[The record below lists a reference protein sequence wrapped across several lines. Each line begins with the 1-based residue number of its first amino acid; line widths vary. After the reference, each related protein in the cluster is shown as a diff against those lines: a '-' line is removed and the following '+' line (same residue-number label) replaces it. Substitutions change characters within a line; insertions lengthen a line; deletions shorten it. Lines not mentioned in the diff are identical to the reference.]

1 MHSGW
6 VVIVKPTRSHL
17 AASSIGGT
25 IMGIEISK
33 SATINVSAD
42 KLWSILA
49 DDFDKIG
56 TWARG
61 VDSSAPNPK
70 AEAPQGATVGGR
82 VCQAPGFGGID
93 ESFTSFD
100 AEQRSYSFHAT
111 ASKIPSFVR
120 NLTNHTAVK
129 ELGPEESEVQLK
141 ITADTDGIRG
151 AIVKPLMA
159 RKFSGAIDNL
169 IEDLTIFA
177 ESGKVSNDKTKALA
191 QAGL

>member
-70 AEAPQGATVGGR
+70 AEAPQGATVGGH
-82 VCQAPGFGGID
+82 VCQAPGFGAID

-120 NLTNHTAVK
+120 NLTNYTAVK
-129 ELGPEESEVQLK
+129 ELGPEKSEVQLK
-141 ITADTDGIRG
+141 ITADHRRHPGRHREATDG
-151 AIVKPLMA
+151 
-159 RKFSGAIDNL
+159 S
-169 IEDLTIFA
+169 
-177 ESGKVSNDKTKALA
+177 KVQWRHRQPHRRSDDFRRI
-191 QAGL
+191 GEGFER